1 MAKKP
6 TKKAP
11 KKKPSKYEE
20 KFIIPG
26 SFEEIVKEMG
36 KPVKKGK

>member
-20 KFIIPG
+20 EIIIPG
-26 SFEEIVKEMG
+26 TFEEIVKELG
-36 KPVKKGK
+36 KQIKK